1 MKSSV
6 RIRVAHNRIVA
17 TAAMIVIGVHFS
29 AITSWGKN
37 IKIQMIRER

>member
-1 MKSSV
+1 M
-6 RIRVAHNRIVA
+6 AHNRIVA
-17 TAAMIVIGVHFS
+17 TAAVIVIGVRFS